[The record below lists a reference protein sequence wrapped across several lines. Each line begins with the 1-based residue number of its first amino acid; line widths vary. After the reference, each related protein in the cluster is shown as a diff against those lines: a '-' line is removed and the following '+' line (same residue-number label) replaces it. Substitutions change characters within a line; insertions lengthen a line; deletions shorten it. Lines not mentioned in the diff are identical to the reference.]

1 MKNYFVNCKAS
12 YLELRKTKS
21 IVTIALLI
29 AMSIVVSSFRIR
41 LFPYLSIGFSTLI
54 NQYAYLLIGPTAGA
68 VFGMV
73 LDLLKEMIIPS
84 GAFNLLFTIP
94 PILAG
99 FIYGSF
105 YYNRKV
111 SIVNCLAAN
120 FTVKLICNVIITTLL
135 FVFLQGKALMV
146 ILPVRALKNLIQWP
160 VDSILFYMLAKTMEK
175 LKIRKS

>member
-12 YLELRKTKS
+12 FLELKKTGS
-21 IVTIALLI
+21 LVTIALLI
-29 AMSIVVSSFRIR
+29 AMSIVVSYFRIR
-41 LFPYLSIGFSTLI
+41 LFPYLSIGFSTLV

-111 SIVNCLAAN
+111 SIVNCLVAN